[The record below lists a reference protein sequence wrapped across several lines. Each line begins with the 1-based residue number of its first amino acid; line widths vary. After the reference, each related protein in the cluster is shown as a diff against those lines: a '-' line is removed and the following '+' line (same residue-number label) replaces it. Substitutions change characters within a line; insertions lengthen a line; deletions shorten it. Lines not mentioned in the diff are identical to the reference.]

1 MGKCPG
7 LKCSAFLGIGVDYSV
22 QLGRWRQM
30 KITTV
35 TQFSDDE
42 IYEYLVYK
50 DFDLFELTEEE
61 REELAKVINDDI

>member
-1 MGKCPG
+1 
-7 LKCSAFLGIGVDYSV
+7 
-22 QLGRWRQM
+22 M